1 MNCKES
7 LLTGKGKLKTAELD
21 NLLRGAKVLDVDHKC
36 GFSLFFK
43 LPSNDI
49 LCLNLSGGYVSV
61 YGAIMK

>member
-1 MNCKES
+1 MNCKEP

-21 NLLRGAKVLDVDHKC
+21 NLLRGAKVLDVAHKC
-36 GFSLFFK
+36 GFSLFFE

-49 LCLNLSGGYVSV
+49 LCLNLSDGYVSV